1 MGKFEQIA
9 AQVSL
14 LPITR
19 QDEIAEILASGFAA
33 DLYPVSPLSPE
44 QVAEIEELLKEPAP
58 LASEA
63 EVEAFFVDALS
74 DAA

>member
-9 AQVSL
+9 AQISL
-14 LPITR
+14 LPLTR
-19 QDEIAEILASGFAA
+19 QDEIAEILASGFAN
-33 DLYPVSPLSPE
+33 DLNPASVLNSE
-44 QVAEIEELLKEPAP
+44 QIAEIEELLKEPAP